1 MIAYLI
7 LGILGAGFLLSIIF
21 TDSSAVMCIAGLS
34 LCIGGI
40 VCKAFLAA
48 KLKRGWNRALQ
59 LRLPAAAVF
68 TALFTL

>member
-48 KLKRGWNRALQ
+48 KLKRG
-59 LRLPAAAVF
+59 
-68 TALFTL
+68 